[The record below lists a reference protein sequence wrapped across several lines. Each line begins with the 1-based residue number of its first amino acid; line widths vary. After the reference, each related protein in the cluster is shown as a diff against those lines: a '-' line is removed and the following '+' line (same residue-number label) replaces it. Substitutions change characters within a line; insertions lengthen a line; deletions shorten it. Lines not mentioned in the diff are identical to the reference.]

1 MPKKQKKQKPIRKMN
16 KKPYFEFRETINLFN
31 KLFIKEWGGG
41 ITNNINDIPKNKYVL
56 VKVK

>member
-1 MPKKQKKQKPIRKMN
+1 MN

-31 KLFIKEWGGG
+31 KLFIKEWSGG
-41 ITNNINDIPKNKYVL
+41 ITNDINHIPKNKYVL